1 MVTCL
6 AQVCESNVS
15 LLSKPDILLGFL
27 WFSLRFERNQDMS
40 LTTNS
45 MESVCNSRRIKV
57 EYFPILAYFHKEGKR
72 GSWDQYAVC
81 LPVITFEPVG
91 RFSWNVAGKPC
102 HWKWPQRVTFNSLL
116 STVPKWGTFKL
127 LRWRQSLHQSP
138 LDPVWTSWIQS
149 IFQHPISSRSI
160 LISLSHLRLGLPN
173 GLVS

>member
-6 AQVCESNVS
+6 AQVCDSNVF

-72 GSWDQYAVC
+72 GSWDQHAVC
-81 LPVITFEPVG
+81 LPVITFEPIG
-91 RFSWNVAGKPC
+91 RFSWNVAGKSC
-102 HWKWPQRVTFNSLL
+102 HWKWPQRVTLNPYFQPFQNGGRLNF
-116 STVPKWGTFKL
+116 WGEGKAC
-127 LRWRQSLHQSP
+127 
-138 LDPVWTSWIQS
+138 TSWIQS
-149 IFQHPISSRSI
+149 EPVESSPYSSI
-160 LISLSHLRLGLPN
+160 LYLQGPF
-173 GLVS
+173 